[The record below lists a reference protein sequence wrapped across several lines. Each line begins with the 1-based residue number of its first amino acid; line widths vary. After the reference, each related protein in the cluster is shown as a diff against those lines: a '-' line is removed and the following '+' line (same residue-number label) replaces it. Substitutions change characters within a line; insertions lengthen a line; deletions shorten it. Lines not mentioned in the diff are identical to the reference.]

1 MLEYFPSL
9 RSPYTAVGH
18 AAVEAMVERS
28 KVELHLR
35 PVMPMLMRGVTAP
48 RQKQQFILADSV
60 REARAK
66 NVAFGNFV
74 DPFGEPVRRGFALFP
89 GAQAQGKGLAFIG
102 AYLSAAFAE
111 GIDIDSKHGL
121 QQVVTNAGLDWQ
133 TTVDHPDNT
142 NWKSLL
148 DTNVNA
154 MLGAGL
160 WGVPSFRVSSPG
172 EPDFCCWGQDRI
184 WRVEHELA
192 RRSA

>member
-28 KVELHLR
+28 KVALHLR

-48 RQKQQFILADSV
+48 RQKQQFIMVDSV
-60 REARAK
+60 REAQAK

-102 AYLSAAFAE
+102 AYLNAAFAE
-111 GIDIDSKHGL
+111 GIDIDSKRGL
-121 QQVVTNAGLDWQ
+121 LA
-133 TTVDHPDNT
+133 
-142 NWKSLL
+142 
-148 DTNVNA
+148 
-154 MLGAGL
+154 
-160 WGVPSFRVSSPG
+160 RSSPTLVWIG
-172 EPDFCCWGQDRI
+172 R
-184 WRVEHELA
+184 
-192 RRSA
+192 RRSITPTTPTGKVYWTLTLMPCLVQDYGVFRAFASAVLASLIFVVGVKTEFGE